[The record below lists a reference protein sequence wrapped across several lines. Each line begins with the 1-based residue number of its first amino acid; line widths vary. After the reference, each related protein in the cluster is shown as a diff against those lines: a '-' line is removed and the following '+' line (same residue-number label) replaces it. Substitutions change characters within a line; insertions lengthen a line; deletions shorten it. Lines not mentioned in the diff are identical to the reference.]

1 MRLAESEEK
10 MTNLTKLRNWLL
22 TFPGWD
28 EGWVLHTDHT
38 EAEPGNSGLFP
49 LGAEELSRRED
60 VLGNVTVQC
69 RYRFYLYRVTGQ
81 ADPQANAEFLLELQ
95 QWVRQQSATGA
106 APRFGDDPKQERL
119 RAEKGKLS
127 EVSQTGTGTYIVTLT
142 AEFVK
147 IYGGNENGKN

>member
-1 MRLAESEEK
+1 
-10 MTNLTKLRNWLL
+10 MTNLTKMRNWLQ
-22 TFPGWD
+22 TFPLWD
-28 EGWVLHTDHT
+28 ADWVLHIDHT
-38 EAEPGNSGLFP
+38 DAEPGNSGLFP

-81 ADPQANAEFLLELQ
+81 ADPLANAEFLLEFQ

-119 RAEKGKLS
+119 RAEKGKLG

-142 AEFVK
+142 AEFIK
-147 IYGGNENGKN
+147 QY

>member
-1 MRLAESEEK
+1 
-10 MTNLTKLRNWLL
+10 MTNLTKMRSWLL

-28 EGWVLHTDHT
+28 NSWVLHTDRT

-49 LGAEELSRRED
+49 LGAEELSRKED
-60 VLGNVTVQC
+60 VLGNVTVLC
-69 RYRFYLYRVTGQ
+69 RYRFYLYRVAEQ
-81 ADPQANAEFLLELQ
+81 ADPLANAQWLLEFQ

-127 EVSQTGTGTYIVTLT
+127 EISQTGTGTYIVTLT
-142 AEFVK
+142 AEFIK
-147 IYGGNENGKN
+147 KYGGF